1 MTTQSLSFR
10 PSSFTISIVSNMFD
24 SVDFHTKQ
32 LNDLCKLFYLLVVG
46 AGSDGSGLLLYLG
59 SVRHDWSPMKRNLY
73 EMSQRAT
80 RILPLHGW
88 GCNQRR
94 RNRGKAN
101 DRHQHQQRSQGEAG
115 RKHMITT
122 ACRDRMTCQDCCTSF
137 YRFGCRKLRFGP
149 RSDKPTFDIA
159 QHCLMTVRGHKS
171 SAQTKAAMTMTSRSV
186 RRLNWDGIFMVKFYS
201 SDGSVWRRDFRR
213 RTIGKRPSIATTDGG
228 QKTANRTEDSDQ
240 MGAREFAPG

>member
-10 PSSFTISIVSNMFD
+10 PSSFTISVVSNLFD

-94 RNRGKAN
+94 RNRGKVN
-101 DRHQHQQRSQGEAG
+101 DRHHPQQRSLGKAG
-115 RKHMITT
+115 AEHGNQLCGPPEFFQLLSSKPKPMSPTTIPHKRPPSELAGCDAIPLAKIIEPAKITMD
-122 ACRDRMTCQDCCTSF
+122 AASVFMALF
-137 YRFGCRKLRFGP
+137 YRTGG
-149 RSDKPTFDIA
+149 
-159 QHCLMTVRGHKS
+159 
-171 SAQTKAAMTMTSRSV
+171 SV
-186 RRLNWDGIFMVKFYS
+186 RRRV
-201 SDGSVWRRDFRR
+201 FRR
-213 RTIGKRPSIATTDGG
+213 RCAKSNPTAPMPISESDDGSGRTVVVPAMIPLPPSTVA
-228 QKTANRTEDSDQ
+228 
-240 MGAREFAPG
+240 